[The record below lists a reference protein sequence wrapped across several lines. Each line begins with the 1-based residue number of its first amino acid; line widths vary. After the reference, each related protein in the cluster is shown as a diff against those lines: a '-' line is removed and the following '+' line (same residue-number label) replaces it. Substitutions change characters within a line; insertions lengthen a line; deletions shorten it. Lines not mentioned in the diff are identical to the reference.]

1 MKIDRQGAGKFLLET
16 QSLLR
21 TSVGNVV
28 SNRVPPRIL
37 TVASLNVQTRHG
49 LLLESFP
56 STPVSFCENPRAAS
70 RKPTRVIIY
79 GQGGPGNFH
88 M

>member
-1 MKIDRQGAGKFLLET
+1 MKIDRQEVGKFLLET

-21 TSVGNVV
+21 TSVGSVV

-56 STPVSFCENPRAAS
+56 ATPVGFCKTPRAAS
-70 RKPTRVIIY
+70 RKPTPVIIY
-79 GQGGPGNFH
+79 GQNGSGIFH

>member
-1 MKIDRQGAGKFLLET
+1 MKIDRQEAGKFLLEI

-21 TSVGNVV
+21 SSVGSVV
-28 SNRVPPRIL
+28 SNRIPTRIL

-70 RKPTRVIIY
+70 RKPTPVIIY